1 MIVLLLA
8 LFSGI
13 ILFEVLGLVK
23 KKMWREL
30 VVFSVYM
37 SLGASLSILEVLGI
51 DVPNPGKGIEALL
64 KPLTE
69 LLK

>member
-1 MIVLLLA
+1 MIVLLLI
-8 LFSGI
+8 LFTGI
-13 ILFEVLGLVK
+13 VLFEVPGLVK

-37 SLGASLSILEVLGI
+37 VFGASLSILEVLQI
-51 DVPNPGKGIEALL
+51 EVLNPAKVIEALL
-64 KPLTE
+64 KPLTD